1 MKKIL
6 VTGGCGFVGRHLIK
20 RLVDESPSEIW
31 IVDDLSTGRGL
42 ERWEYLHP
50 RIAVEQRFEGATT
63 YTLDH
68 VVTHLIFIKAD
79 FLSLAY
85 GELGRQPVFGLGK
98 LPRFDEIYHLASVVG
113 GRALIDGDPLA
124 VGVDLA
130 IDSVFFLWAAK
141 VNLPGRI
148 LYASSS
154 AAYPTSKQTF
164 EEAIALS
171 EEIIDFE
178 RGFSKPD
185 YTYGW
190 SKLTGEYLAIIAS
203 KIYGLKVAVVRPFSG
218 YGEDQDI
225 SYPVPAIAM
234 RVAARLNP
242 VLVWGSGLQGRDFIY
257 IEDCIEACILACRN
271 ISDGSAINIGSGKL
285 VSFLDLAKTM
295 IKIEGCNS
303 VVQGMDNR
311 PVGVAQRYSNTIR
324 MLEVLGWT
332 PRITIEEGLKRVLRG
347 AHRRLENGVLP
358 PS

>member
-1 MKKIL
+1 MKIIL

-20 RLVDESPSEIW
+20 RLVDESPAEVW
-31 IVDDLSTGRGL
+31 IVDDLSTGRSP
-42 ERWEYLHP
+42 ESWEYLRP
-50 RIAVEQRFEGATT
+50 SVAGEQPFEGATT
-63 YTLDH
+63 YTLPH
-68 VVTHLIFIKAD
+68 VPTRLIFIKAD

-85 GELGRQPVFGLGK
+85 GELGRQPLFGLMK

-141 VNLPGRI
+141 VNSPGRI

-164 EEAIALS
+164 EGAIALN
-171 EEIIDFE
+171 EYIIDFE

-190 SKLTGEYLAIIAS
+190 SKLTGEYLATIAAKS
-203 KIYGLKVAVVRPFSG
+203 YGLKVAVVRPFSG

-242 VLVWGSGLQGRDFIY
+242 ILVWGSGLQGRDFVY
-257 IEDCIEACILACRN
+257 IEDCVEACILVCRN
-271 ISDGSAINIGSGKL
+271 ISDGSAINIGSGRL
-285 VSFLDLAKTM
+285 VNFIDLARIM
-295 IKIEGCNS
+295 IKIEGCDS

-311 PVGVAQRYSNTIR
+311 PVGVAQRYSDTRR
-324 MLEVLGWT
+324 MSEVLRWA
-332 PRITIEEGLKRVLRG
+332 PRITIEEGLTRVLRG
-347 AHRRLENGVLP
+347 AHRRLENGILP
-358 PS
+358 PI